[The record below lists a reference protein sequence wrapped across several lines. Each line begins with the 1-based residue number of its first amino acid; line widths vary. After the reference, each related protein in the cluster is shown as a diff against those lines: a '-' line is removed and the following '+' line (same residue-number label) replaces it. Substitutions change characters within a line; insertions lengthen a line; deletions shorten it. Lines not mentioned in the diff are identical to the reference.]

1 MNRKYTRYIPTVLFF
16 ICGVCYNYFTPLF
29 DPLDEERHF
38 AYAEFIA
45 QKHTLPSYKS
55 APEGNSVHMA
65 YHPSLYY
72 LICALFF
79 PDNQRLRKEELSVND
94 GPGYRRIRM
103 VVFP

>member
-1 MNRKYTRYIPTVLFF
+1 MSRKHVRYIPTVLFF
-16 ICGVCYNYFTPLF
+16 IFGACYNYFTPLF
-29 DPLDEERHF
+29 DLHDKERHF

-45 QKHTLPSYKS
+45 QKHTLPSYKA

-65 YHPSLYY
+65 YHPPLYY

-79 PDNQRLRKEELSVND
+79 PEDQRLLKEELSVND
-94 GPGYRRIRM
+94 GPGYRRIRV

>member
-16 ICGVCYNYFTPLF
+16 IFGVCYNYFTPLF
-29 DPLDEERHF
+29 DPLDEERHY

-45 QKHTLPSYKS
+45 QKHTLPSYKA

-65 YHPSLYY
+65 YHPPLYY

-79 PDNQRLRKEELSVND
+79 PEDQRLLKEELSVND
-94 GPGYRRIRM
+94 GPGYRRIRV